1 MDRAELGGDV
11 RPLAK
16 ERWAGAI
23 DSVGSKTLAN
33 VLAGTSYGGAVAA
46 CGLAQG
52 MDLPGSVAPFI
63 LRGVTLA
70 GIDSVMCPGPR
81 RAKAWERLGRDLDV
95 SKLHAAATSARLA
108 DVLTLAPEILKGQ
121 VRGRVVVDVQ
131 R

>member
-1 MDRAELGGDV
+1 V

-16 ERWAGAI
+16 ERWAGAV

-52 MDLPGSVAPFI
+52 MDLPASVAPFI

-70 GIDSVMCPGPR
+70 GIESVNCPLPR
-81 RAKAWERLGRDLDV
+81 REKAWQRLARDLDMA
-95 SKLHAAATSARLA
+95 KLANGLKTVPLE
-108 DVLTLAPEILKGQ
+108 DVLALGSQILKGQ
-121 VRGRVVVDVQ
+121 VKGRIVVDVQ